1 METPNDGIDW
11 RPVHRASMAIM
22 AAAIVICLIPNKPIY
37 LGFIPRLNA
46 ICGVVFCFYLA
57 MRGTALL
64 VASRIAAFAPQ
75 SGLEAKR
82 ANEQIKL
89 VSTTVNSV
97 ALATAAAFAITE
109 FAKEA
114 EPNYLVM
121 MMYVTIAL
129 DFHHRARALL
139 GLLKDENVTTPL
151 D

>member
-1 METPNDGIDW
+1 
-11 RPVHRASMAIM
+11 MAIM

-46 ICGVVFCFYLA
+46 VCGVVFCFYMA
-57 MRGTALL
+57 MRGTAQLL
-64 VASRIAAFAPQ
+64 AKTVVTFEPR
-75 SGLEAKR
+75 SGLAAKR

-89 VSTTVNSV
+89 ISTTVNSV

-109 FAKEA
+109 YAKET
-114 EPNYLVM
+114 EPNYLIM
-121 MMYVTIAL
+121 MMYLTIAL

-139 GLLKDENVTTPL
+139 GLLKDENVSLPL